1 MIERGNVHTLPVL
14 TLPKTVE
21 LEQRLARAEVII
33 GELHETLSAKNADI
47 ASLKDT
53 VKVLQ
58 NRVVS
63 LQAQLDHLFPRI
75 GKY

>member
-1 MIERGNVHTLPVL
+1 MIERANAQALLVL

-21 LEQRLARAEVII
+21 LEQRLARAEVTV
-33 GELHETLSAKNADI
+33 GELRETLSAKDAEI

-63 LQAQLDHLFPRI
+63 LQAQIDHLFARL